1 MDKIL
6 APSIYRFTFQN
17 AVNVGGQ
24 QATIQPLADLMGLRQ
39 FLTGAGIFA
48 LFDAPWLPVY
58 LAVLFL
64 FHPLLGWMGVLAAL
78 TFLALA
84 LMNQHRVGKDLAR
97 SNQLARTTNAETQV
111 NLRNAEVA
119 TSMGMV
125 PELQQRWQTNQDKL
139 LAFQERASLTAG
151 GFNAITKTLRLAV
164 QSAAIAAGAYLV
176 LLQEISPGMIIA
188 GSILIGRALQPV
200 ELAVGAWKGFVEA
213 KEQYERLN
221 QILTL
226 TPPASSK
233 MSLPPLVGKISFKN
247 LAVAPPGEKTATLQ
261 GVTAEIPAGSV
272 CMILGPSGS
281 GKSTLMRAL
290 LGLWPAVAGEV
301 RLDGAEPNNFDRVEL
316 GDQLGYLP
324 QDIEL
329 LDGSINSNIAR
340 FGAIDSEAVIRAATD
355 AGVHEFILS
364 LPNGYDTEIGKRGGL
379 LSPGQR
385 QRIGLARAL
394 YRQPR
399 LVVLDEPNSNLDD
412 VGEAALHQAVSRLKA
427 NGSTVLLVSHRKSTL
442 PLADYLLVLVG
453 GRLREFGKTTDVL
466 EKLQGPKSDNPPDT
480 TVVPAIRPSTVIAN
494 KD

>member
-1 MDKIL
+1 MGVVVDHSISVRGSGINGMDSIQVLVAISTRMDKIL

-164 QSAAIAAGAYLV
+164 QSAA
-176 LLQEISPGMIIA
+176 S
-188 GSILIGRALQPV
+188 
-200 ELAVGAWKGFVEA
+200 
-213 KEQYERLN
+213 
-221 QILTL
+221 
-226 TPPASSK
+226 PPA
-233 MSLPPLVGKISFKN
+233 PI
-247 LAVAPPGEKTATLQ
+247 
-261 GVTAEIPAGSV
+261 
-272 CMILGPSGS
+272 
-281 GKSTLMRAL
+281 
-290 LGLWPAVAGEV
+290 
-301 RLDGAEPNNFDRVEL
+301 
-316 GDQLGYLP
+316 
-324 QDIEL
+324 
-329 LDGSINSNIAR
+329 
-340 FGAIDSEAVIRAATD
+340 
-355 AGVHEFILS
+355 
-364 LPNGYDTEIGKRGGL
+364 
-379 LSPGQR
+379 
-385 QRIGLARAL
+385 
-394 YRQPR
+394 
-399 LVVLDEPNSNLDD
+399 
-412 VGEAALHQAVSRLKA
+412 
-427 NGSTVLLVSHRKSTL
+427 
-442 PLADYLLVLVG
+442 
-453 GRLREFGKTTDVL
+453 
-466 EKLQGPKSDNPPDT
+466 
-480 TVVPAIRPSTVIAN
+480 
-494 KD
+494 